1 MKLQEYTA
9 SAHNFE
15 ECMKCT
21 ICTAY
26 CPVVQ
31 MVHFMHS
38 SKLCALAV
46 YSCSFIHS
54 LL

>member
-21 ICTAY
+21 ICSIISRNA
-26 CPVVQ
+26 
-31 MVHFMHS
+31 
-38 SKLCALAV
+38 
-46 YSCSFIHS
+46 
-54 LL
+54 

>member
-21 ICTAY
+21 ICTKEGTYETAG
-26 CPVVQ
+26 
-31 MVHFMHS
+31 
-38 SKLCALAV
+38 
-46 YSCSFIHS
+46 IHRQRA
-54 LL
+54 